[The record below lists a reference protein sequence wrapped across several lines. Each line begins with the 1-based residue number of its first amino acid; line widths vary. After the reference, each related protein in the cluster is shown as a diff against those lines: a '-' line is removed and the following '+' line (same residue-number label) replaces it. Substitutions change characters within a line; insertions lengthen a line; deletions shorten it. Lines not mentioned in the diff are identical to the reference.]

1 MSKWYVGII
10 ADAKK
15 EKMSN
20 ENEGRKRL
28 WKMFIQKQREMRSNR
43 LQ

>member
-1 MSKWYVGII
+1 MSKWYVEII

-15 EKMSN
+15 EKMSK
-20 ENEGRKRL
+20 EGRKRL
-28 WKMFIQKQREMRSNR
+28 WKMFIQKQREMKSNR